1 MVKIVTRLKI
11 SRHKGIKKD
20 DGSVSKI
27 SPRYLYTLINLDRS
41 FDVKYFLCDCAL
53 QNATKRQKL
62 NDSSKTSTLNKIMDF
77 VPLINASWRSCEGQ
91 WRVSSVADAIGLSNM
106 YVLSTLL
113 TRSNFV
119 SNTKVGA
126 LKCVTVTPI
135 LLEKLKT
142 STERVRSN
150 KGTNTDE
157 TNGEQQGDKIMHTRL
172 DQIEKLQY

>member
-106 YVLSTLL
+106 YVLST
-113 TRSNFV
+113 
-119 SNTKVGA
+119 A
-126 LKCVTVTPI
+126 AY
-135 LLEKLKT
+135 
-142 STERVRSN
+142 
-150 KGTNTDE
+150 
-157 TNGEQQGDKIMHTRL
+157 
-172 DQIEKLQY
+172 QIQLCLQYKSRRFEMCHSHTDSSRKAQNKYRKSKK